1 MASTTAVRRIDSQ
14 WFSYWFDS
22 IHYHKLYAHRDHA
35 EAAAFLDR
43 LIRRLRPIDGS
54 RVLDLGCG
62 SGRHAKYLAARGL
75 RVTGI
80 DLAAKSIKEAK
91 RWERSGLRFVRHDM
105 RVPFGRS
112 LFDHIFNFFTSFG
125 YFGPA
130 EHRGVIRNMAD
141 ALKMGGALVLDYLN
155 VRYAEKHMTRQEV
168 KTIDGIGYRVTRWRN
183 ASHLFK
189 RIVIEDEHGQPTEY
203 VERVAKFEL
212 QDFQRM
218 FTLHGLTVDDVYG
231 DYQLNPY
238 DPDASPRMI
247 LIARKTGCIPHPPT
261 SPRATTPRCTAR
273 CNKPRLAF

>member
-1 MASTTAVRRIDSQ
+1 MTSTTAVRRIDSQ
-14 WFSYWFDS
+14 QWFSQWFDS

-43 LIRRLRPIDGS
+43 LILRLRPKGGS

-91 RWERSGLRFVRHDM
+91 RWERSGLRFIRHDM
-105 RVPFGRS
+105 RVPFGRNS
-112 LFDHIFNFFTSFG
+112 FDHVFNFFTSFG

-130 EHRGVIRNMAD
+130 EHLGVIRNMAD

-155 VRYAEKHMTRQEV
+155 VRAEKHLTRHEV
-168 KTIDGIGYRVTRWRN
+168 KTIDGIRYCLTRWKSAN
-183 ASHLFK
+183 HFFK
-189 RIVIEDEHGQPTEY
+189 RIVIEDERAQPTEY

-218 FTLHGLTVDDVYG
+218 FALHELAVDEVYG

-247 LIARKTGCIPHPPT
+247 LIARKAGWIQHAAT
-261 SPRATTPRCTAR
+261 SPQAPRSVCTAS
-273 CNKPRLAF
+273 